1 MTWLFSIF
9 LKLATSGTVDRV
21 LGYMEQRAALG
32 NERERF
38 ESKVRIETIRAAV
51 TETRIMADLQ
61 KSKFQHWIYWAFV
74 AAFLAPL
81 AIWWTAVL
89 ADSLFLFAWNVAA
102 LPAPLDQW
110 AGEMIRFLFYTGTV
124 VGALKILK

>member
-9 LKLATSGTVDRV
+9 LKLVTSGTVDRV

-38 ESKVRIETIRAAV
+38 ESNVRIETIRAAV
-51 TETRIMADLQ
+51 TETKIMADLQ
-61 KSKFQHWIYWAFV
+61 KSKFQHWVYWVFV
-74 AAFLAPL
+74 AAFIVPL
-81 AIWWTAVL
+81 AAWWNAVIL
-89 ADSLFLFAWNVAA
+89 DSIFLFGWGVAEVPV
-102 LPAPLDQW
+102 LKEW
-110 AGEMIRFLFYTGTV
+110 GGEMIRFLFYTGTV